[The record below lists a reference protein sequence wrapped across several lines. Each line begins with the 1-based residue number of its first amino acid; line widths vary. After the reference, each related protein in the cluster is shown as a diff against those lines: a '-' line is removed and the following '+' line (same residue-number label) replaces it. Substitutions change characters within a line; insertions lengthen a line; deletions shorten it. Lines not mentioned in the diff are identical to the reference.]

1 MSAFKF
7 FSKLEFTST
16 ALLLP
21 PLDVELVQDSVLL
34 KVENCSVDERLV
46 DRVRLAHGDAVALV
60 TVMLVI
66 LKLFYIILS
75 RLVI

>member
-46 DRVRLAHGDAVALV
+46 DRVRLAHGDAVALA
-60 TVMLVI
+60 TDLLVI
-66 LKLFYIILS
+66 
-75 RLVI
+75 